1 MENVNVLRKA
11 VDALESSN
19 DILEYQRRKYPKD
32 YDGITKKITKNN
44 SMILDYLYRISQ
56 IEKNDCN
63 KRRKCSGKI
72 AICRNQI
79 LYKRYM

>member
-19 DILEYQRRKYPKD
+19 DILDYQRRKYPQD

-56 IEKNDCN
+56 IEKN
-63 KRRKCSGKI
+63 S
-72 AICRNQI
+72 
-79 LYKRYM
+79 

>member
-11 VDALESSN
+11 VDALERSN
-19 DILEYQRRKYPKD
+19 DILDYQRRKYPKD

-56 IEKNDCN
+56 IEKN
-63 KRRKCSGKI
+63 G
-72 AICRNQI
+72 
-79 LYKRYM
+79 